1 MSLLTTSRFN
11 GRPPAR
17 TRPEPVAD
25 DSPDPPALAL
35 VRLLP
40 AVARH
45 PELDTE
51 TMAYHLRQSDAT
63 AADEYWHA
71 SINEARSFLEA
82 LVMSIAL
89 ARDDGI
95 VQFRKGRES
104 TSSFRLAYRYLH
116 TTHFL
121 DDEEELLLQR
131 VYGLASAKGAHHGV
145 TDAAWCHL
153 ARQFVAT
160 TGEYLLQ
167 RYVTW
172 TRQRA
177 LRAIDR
183 HAEAERRPRARS
195 LAHRCRVRLQRIL
208 RMAMPQPDSPIRKT
222 DHTAP

>member
-45 PELDTE
+45 PELHTE
-51 TMAYHLRQSDAT
+51 TMAYHLRQS
-63 AADEYWHA
+63 
-71 SINEARSFLEA
+71 EARSFLEA